1 MKRLTAAL
9 AAMAAISATTLAPQ
23 AHAQDKYPSRALTWV
38 VPFAAGGPT
47 DAMARNIANQVS
59 QQLGQSIVIENAPGA
74 GGTIGATKV
83 ARAEP
88 DGYTFLVG
96 HIGYM
101 AAAPSLYDNLRYDPV
116 KNFDAVFRFPDTPLV
131 LLVGEGSKFKTV
143 DELLAF
149 ARANPKALNFSNAGV
164 GSTSHLVASLFA
176 SQAGIQIT
184 PIAYKGA
191 GPALNDLMGGQ
202 VDAMFD
208 QTNTSLPQTR
218 GGKVRALGLTSA
230 QPMPQFP
237 GAPAIGAQAI
247 PGFQV
252 STWYGLYAPHG
263 TPPQAIETL
272 YAAYRKAMQN
282 QDFTRQMSDQGI
294 LLLADDDYAPQ
305 ALQQHT
311 RDEGA
316 RWAQVIKQAGISLQ

>member
-1 MKRLTAAL
+1 MKKWLAAL
-9 AAMAAISATTLAPQ
+9 SAAFVLIPPCAAIAAGD
-23 AHAQDKYPSRALTWV
+23 AYPDRAITWI

-47 DAMARNIANQVS
+47 DAMARNIANEVS
-59 QQLGQSIVIENAPGA
+59 KQLKQTILIENVPGA
-74 GGTIGATKV
+74 GGTIGATRV
-83 ARAEP
+83 ARAKP

-101 AAAPSLYDNLRYDPV
+101 AAAPTLYPQLPYDPV
-116 KNFDAVFRFPDTPLV
+116 KDFDAVFRFPDTPLV
-131 LLVGEGSKFKTV
+131 LLVG
-143 DELLAF
+143 
-149 ARANPKALNFSNAGV
+149 ANSPYRSVQDLIAHGRQNPGKLNFSNAGV
-164 GSTSHLVASLFA
+164 GSTSHLVAALFA
-176 SQAGIQIT
+176 SQAHIEIT

-208 QTNTSLPQTR
+208 QTNTALPQTR

-230 QPMPQFP
+230 APMPQFP
-237 GAPAIGAQAI
+237 DAPAIGAQAI
-247 PGFQV
+247 PGFEV

-263 TPPQAIETL
+263 TPATMIQTL
-272 YAAYRKAMQN
+272 YDAYRQAMQN
-282 QDFTRQMSDQGI
+282 QDFTRQMSEQGI
-294 LLLADDDYAPQ
+294 LLLPSADYAPQ

-311 RDEGA
+311 RQEGQ

>member
-1 MKRLTAAL
+1 MKKWL
-9 AAMAAISATTLAPQ
+9 AAVSAAFVLAPS
-23 AHAQDKYPSRALTWV
+23 AAFAADAAYPDRAITWI
-38 VPFAAGGPT
+38 VPFSAGGPT
-47 DAMARNIANQVS
+47 DAMARNIANEVS
-59 QQLGQSIVIENAPGA
+59 KHLKQTILIENVPGA
-74 GGTIGATKV
+74 GGTIGATRV
-83 ARAEP
+83 ARATP

-101 AAAPSLYDNLRYDPV
+101 AAAPTLYPSLPYTPTKD
-116 KNFDAVFRFPDTPLV
+116 FDAVFRFPDTPLV
-131 LLVGEGSKFKTV
+131 LLVGAQSPYRSV
-143 DELLAF
+143 QELIAHGK
-149 ARANPKALNFSNAGV
+149 ANPGKLNFSNAGV

>member
-1 MKRLTAAL
+1 MKKWL
-9 AAMAAISATTLAPQ
+9 AAVSAAFVLAPS
-23 AHAQDKYPSRALTWV
+23 AAFAADAAYPDRAITWI
-38 VPFAAGGPT
+38 VPFSAGGPT
-47 DAMARNIANQVS
+47 DAMARNIANEVS
-59 QQLGQSIVIENAPGA
+59 KHLKQTILIENVPGA
-74 GGTIGATKV
+74 GGTIGATRV
-83 ARAEP
+83 ARATP

-101 AAAPSLYDNLRYDPV
+101 AAAPTLYPNLPYAPTKD
-116 KNFDAVFRFPDTPLV
+116 FDAVFRFPDTPLV
-131 LLVGEGSKFKTV
+131 LLVGAQSPYRSV
-143 DELLAF
+143 QELIAHGK
-149 ARANPKALNFSNAGV
+149 ANPGKLNFSNAGV

-263 TPPQAIETL
+263 TPPQVIDTL

-294 LLLADDDYAPQ
+294 LLLTDQDYAPQ

-316 RWAQVIKQAGISLQ
+316 RWARVIKQAGISLQ